1 MSLKGTG
8 TATNH
13 LRGSINSLKTL
24 TLSAYAI
31 AVKHGF
37 KGTEK
42 EWLQSLN
49 LDQEAMDEAIG
60 RYLEKNPVAMDAT
73 LTESGKAA
81 DAKATGDAIKL
92 LQRTSEFTLN
102 THANDKENPHGVTKA
117 QVGLNKVDN
126 TSDMEK
132 PVSNAQYVAIAK
144 AKDEAIDV
152 ANNAQTSADNAQTAA
167 DNAQTTAD
175 EAKASAQTLFDN
187 ALESAKAYVDS
198 KHKLV
203 TATLTVAD
211 WSAEA
216 PYTQTV
222 SVEGIIA
229 DDAPHVSP
237 VYSDTLETA
246 LAEKESWTMV
256 SRGKPEENAITFTCF
271 EDKPT
276 VDIPI
281 QIEVNR

>member
-1 MSLKGTG
+1 MSLEGNAVAGQTLKG
-8 TATNH
+8 
-13 LRGSINSLKTL
+13 RINAIDIL
-24 TLSAYAI
+24 TISAYGI

-37 KGTEK
+37 KGTEE
-42 EWLQSLN
+42 EWLDSLN
-49 LDQEAMDEAIG
+49 MDQDGLDEAIA
-60 RYLEKNPVAMDAT
+60 RYLEKNPVAMDTT

-81 DAKATGDAIKL
+81 DAKATGDAIKS
-92 LQRTSEFTLN
+92 LQRTSEGGLN
-102 THANDKENPHGVTKA
+102 AHANDKENPHGVTKE

-144 AKDEAIDV
+144 AKDEAIGV

-175 EAKASAQTLFDN
+175 EAKASAQTLSDN
-187 ALESAKAYVDS
+187 ALESAKAYADS

-216 PYTQTV
+216 PYTQTI

-246 LAEKESWTMV
+246 LAEKEAWAMV
-256 SRGKPEENAITFTCF
+256 SRGKPGENAITFTCF

-281 QIEVNR
+281 LIEVNR